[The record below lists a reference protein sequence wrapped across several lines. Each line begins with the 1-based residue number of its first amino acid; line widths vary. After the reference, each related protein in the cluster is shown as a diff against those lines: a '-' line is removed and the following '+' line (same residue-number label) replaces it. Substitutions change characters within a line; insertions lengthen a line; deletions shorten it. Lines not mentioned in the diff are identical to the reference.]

1 MSDIIPIALA
11 KYTEAYKKI
20 SEQLDALEIA
30 LLELQKYESELR
42 QRKIKL
48 EGERR
53 KLEAKA
59 LTSLTNGAFKD
70 DR

>member
-1 MSDIIPIALA
+1 MPDIIPIALA
-11 KYTEAYKKI
+11 EYTKAYKKI

-42 QRKIKL
+42 QRKIAL
-48 EGERR
+48 EAERR

-70 DR
+70 E

>member
-11 KYTEAYKKI
+11 EYTKAYKKI

-53 KLEAKA
+53 KLESKA
-59 LTSLTNGAFKD
+59 LNSLTNGAFKD
-70 DR
+70 D